1 MANKIICITIKKKM
15 HFSMTPERLFG
26 RRVQR
31 FAGVRNVP
39 QAYSV
44 GPEDLNQS
52 KKFPSKLD
60 EELLF

>member
-1 MANKIICITIKKKM
+1 
-15 HFSMTPERLFG
+15 MTPERLFG
-26 RRVQR
+26 RRVQW
-31 FAGVRNVP
+31 FAGVRNVR

-60 EELLF
+60 EELLFWK